1 MGTTRLIVFAA
12 LLVLAAAC
20 SDAADDPLGVETT
33 SSASATGTEVS
44 APDSSASAD
53 HFDVPGGT
61 ATEGEDSVTTTLP
74 PTTVAPS
81 TSTTST
87 STTTAPGSTPTW
99 ADQPLVVSGS
109 WMGALG
115 WWDGIQW
122 VQVQFD
128 TVLPIRGGE
137 EYQIV
142 LLGNDGLVTGGSQ
155 LVRCDFTVPT
165 PGVKL
170 ENGGADRLIDY
181 EAGLSGVA
189 ISAPWDLTPHLVEE
203 FSDDGTYAALAADIL
218 EERGLTI
225 VAPVV
230 RQLIRLD
237 LEGDGLHEVLVVAGD
252 SVRDGEITFGEAK
265 PGDYSLVFLRRL
277 TDSGVST
284 WILAESVATGNEP
297 IGWSAFTVSGVADLS
312 GDSKMEIIVS
322 GVAWENQWVTVFEY
336 IDDAIGPDAVMGAGC
351 GV

>member
-1 MGTTRLIVFAA
+1 MGMTRSVVFAT
-12 LLVLAAAC
+12 LLLFAAAC

-33 SSASATGTEVS
+33 SSANVMGTEVS

-53 HFDVPGGT
+53 HSEVPGGT

-74 PTTVAPS
+74 TTTVSSS

-87 STTTAPGSTPTW
+87 STTAPAPTPTW
-99 ADQPLVVSGS
+99 ADQPLVVTGS

-115 WWDGIQW
+115 WWDGAQW
-122 VQVQFD
+122 VQVRSD
-128 TVLPIRGGE
+128 TVLPVRGGE
-137 EYQIV
+137 DYKIV

-170 ENGGADRLIDY
+170 ENGGADRLIDH
-181 EAGLSGVA
+181 EAGLSGIAV
-189 ISAPWDLTPHLVEE
+189 SAPWDLTPHLVEE
-203 FSDDGTYAALAADIL
+203 FTDNGTYAAAAADIL
-218 EERGLTI
+218 AERGLTI
-225 VAPVV
+225 DEPVV

-237 LEGDGLHEVLVVAGD
+237 LEGDGLEEVLVVVGD
-252 SVRDGEITFGEAK
+252 TAEETNNSFGEAQ

-284 WILAESVATGNEP
+284 WVLAESVATGNEP
-297 IGWSAFTVSGVADLS
+297 IGWSTFTVSGVADLS

-322 GVAWENQWVTVFEY
+322 GSAWENQWVTVFEY
-336 IDDAIGPDAVMGAGC
+336 IDDAIGPDAVMSAGC